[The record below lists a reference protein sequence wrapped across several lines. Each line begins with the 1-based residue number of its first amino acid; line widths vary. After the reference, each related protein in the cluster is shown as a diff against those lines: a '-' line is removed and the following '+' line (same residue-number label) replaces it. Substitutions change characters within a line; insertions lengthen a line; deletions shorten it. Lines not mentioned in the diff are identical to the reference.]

1 MKITKVNYG
10 RTYNLGEYNSER
22 LDLEA
27 ELAEGDSPQTVW
39 TALADQADSWHAGHN
54 KPTPPVTVAQPK
66 VTVQETKTPQT
77 ITWQN
82 RPATSLGP
90 YESTSDISHP
100 EISQLILKCEEEQ
113 KAVDQ
118 NGYRYW
124 TMKKDGTVNA
134 LARRKK

>member
-1 MKITKVNYG
+1 MKIHKVVYT
-10 RTYNLGEYNSER
+10 RKYNLGNYETE
-22 LDLEA
+22 DLQIEA
-27 ELAEGDSPQTVW
+27 EVGEDNPQTVW

-54 KPTPPVTVAQPK
+54 KPAPPVTVAQPK
-66 VTVQETKTPQT
+66 VTVQETITPQAV
-77 ITWQN
+77 TWQN

-124 TMKKDGTVNA
+124 TMKKDGIVNA